1 MAKARTRRPP
11 GRRPAPKK
19 RRSPPSRTQRLGRG
33 PRKALSLHNGG
44 KVGVFLALLF
54 RGLFGYGAYAV
65 PVLFAGLGLALFRR
79 SAAKAD
85 DAVAGRV
92 AIGLLALL
100 LGGLGLLHLARGA
113 PPTSA
118 RPSVLQDSGGLV
130 GAAVVAPLA
139 RLLSTWG
146 AGTAFACLLFL
157 GALISTRTSVA
168 SVGRGIAAAG
178 KGLRAV
184 VTPPPRPAAADADS
198 AQRSATAGGRQR
210 TATQTAGDEAGADGP
225 DETPARRRGRRRG
238 EPAGDSAHGPEAPDA
253 ADAAVASDGEGA
265 PVPRPAAPTAPAD
278 QPGAGEAVQ
287 LAMTVQ
293 AKAGG
298 VYTSP
303 PESLLRRGH
312 ARPIDARRLD
322 ETARILENTLD
333 QFEVDARVAR
343 YTRGPTV
350 TRYE

>member
-33 PRKALSLHNGG
+33 PRKALSPHKGDIQGVILILFAVLLALGIWLHNGG

-65 PVLFAGLGLALFRR
+65 PVLF
-79 SAAKAD
+79 
-85 DAVAGRV
+85 
-92 AIGLLALL
+92 
-100 LGGLGLLHLARGA
+100 GGLGLLHLARCA

-178 KGLRAV
+178 KGLRAA
-184 VTPPPRPAAADADS
+184 VTPPPRPDADADS
-198 AQRSATAGGRQR
+198 AQ
-210 TATQTAGDEAGADGP
+210 
-225 DETPARRRGRRRG
+225 
-238 EPAGDSAHGPEAPDA
+238 
-253 ADAAVASDGEGA
+253 
-265 PVPRPAAPTAPAD
+265 
-278 QPGAGEAVQ
+278 
-287 LAMTVQ
+287 
-293 AKAGG
+293 
-298 VYTSP
+298 
-303 PESLLRRGH
+303 
-312 ARPIDARRLD
+312 
-322 ETARILENTLD
+322 
-333 QFEVDARVAR
+333 
-343 YTRGPTV
+343 
-350 TRYE
+350 